1 MVVALFWFYM
11 TSYSQIHSILIL
23 SYFATACIM
32 LFITNLLINNL
43 ARLQVIVDVWSH
55 IIGCLAPIMDNP

>member
-1 MVVALFWFYM
+1 MVVTLFCFYM

-23 SYFATACIM
+23 SYFTTA

-43 ARLQVIVDVWSH
+43 ARLQVIVDVWLH